1 MVPVRNYEI
10 TTANEIT
17 VLGNPISNSNPKQ
30 YPNLYTVRV
39 Q

>member
-17 VLGNPISNSNPKQ
+17 VLGNPISNPKQ